1 MSLMLEKIGMP
12 SNNRLIDKIAILL
25 AMLWIGFAVLT
36 AIELIGHL
44 IDKTSDAR
52 SQVWRGIFV
61 IIFGISAVSCFF
73 RFAGWRWIVIVP
85 CLFIAIRDYSYL
97 MILQELTWGFDQ
109 FLAAGRLVV
118 ALATVAMAAL
128 WGRLARPDE
137 GHKVT

>member
-1 MSLMLEKIGMP
+1 MRS
-12 SNNRLIDKIAILL
+12 SNRLIDKIAILI
-25 AMLWIGFAVLT
+25 AMLWVGFAVLI

-61 IIFGISAVSCFF
+61 IIFGIGAVSCFF
-73 RFAGWRWIVIVP
+73 RFAGWRWILIVP

-118 ALATVAMAAL
+118 ALATVAMAGL
-128 WGRLARPDE
+128 WSRLARPDE
-137 GHKVT
+137 DNKVTAT